1 MMWVVVASS
10 TVPQGRSSSAS
21 SYSRLV
27 LPPLPI
33 TAVTPFVTPSIFHN
47 SSTETPPFFPYNTM

>member
-21 SYSRLV
+21 WYSRLV

-33 TAVTPFVTPSIFHN
+33 TAVTPRPTPSN
-47 SSTETPPFFPYNTM
+47 SRSCSMSAPPFFLL